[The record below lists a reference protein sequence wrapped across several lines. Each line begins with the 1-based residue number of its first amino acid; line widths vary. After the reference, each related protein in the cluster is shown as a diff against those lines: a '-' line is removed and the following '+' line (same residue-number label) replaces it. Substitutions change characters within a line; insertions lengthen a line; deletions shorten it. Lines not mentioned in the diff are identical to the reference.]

1 MGSAF
6 IASALGT
13 WLGIQAVRMTLAMII
28 WNVAEDNTT
37 YAGEIAALVWV
48 AGIGGSFLA
57 GLLPVK
63 RPSLWLAGLF
73 GLLIVLR
80 QAFPGE
86 NSSPAFAF
94 AAWIV
99 WLWWLP
105 AFIGE
110 ASGRLAS
117 VAAGVVLGVALE
129 VAGQVALHGLDL
141 ELVQGPASVIA
152 ALVLAAAFAFAVANV
167 RRGPERSTGA
177 WGAFALG
184 PFLFV
189 ELSFLANL
197 GRLEVI
203 TGLAPVVYG
212 VASALG
218 FFVALA
224 VVAIDL
230 PRAARIALMAIAVIA
245 LIPGQTLG
253 TATLVTLIVAQ
264 AGLSLGLLTAFEAPP
279 RRARQRVHAFTALG
293 AFVFFV
299 FAFVFYSYRDRT
311 DLLWPLAALLV
322 VAPGILAGVVQ
333 RVTSFRPAIAAGV
346 AVLGAMAIAA
356 IPPTNAH
363 PAASTGG
370 DLTVLQ
376 YNVHQGLDYWS
387 VPSAPALVD
396 RIESA
401 NADLVA
407 LQEVN
412 RGWDLSAGID
422 FFSYVRWR
430 LPQYHVVYGRM
441 DTALFG
447 NAILSRYPISAS
459 GYGVLPHL
467 NSVLTRGYTW
477 ATVDAPS
484 GPLLFV
490 STHFTAYAG
499 YDEERIQQADAYA
512 TFWAKRP
519 RAILA
524 GDYNSHPLDVDIKR
538 LLDAGLIDAGA
549 AAGIGSEYTYSSGDP
564 HERIDYVFVSPDLK
578 PVSAEILPGT
588 ASDHRPVR
596 VVLRLP

>member
-1 MGSAF
+1 MGSPV

-37 YAGEIAALVWV
+37 YAGEVAALVWV
-48 AGIGGSFLA
+48 AGIGGSFLT

-80 QAFPGE
+80 QAIPGE

-117 VAAGVVLGVALE
+117 VAAGVVLGVALQ
-129 VAGQVALHGLDL
+129 VAGQIALHGLDL

-152 ALVLAAAFAFAVANV
+152 ALLLAAAFTFAVGNV
-167 RRGPERSTGA
+167 RRGPDRSTGA

-203 TGLAPVVYG
+203 TGVTPLVYG
-212 VASALG
+212 AASALG
-218 FFVALA
+218 FALA
-224 VVAIDL
+224 LGVVAMDL
-230 PRAARIALMAIAVIA
+230 SRTLRIALMVLAALV
-245 LIPGQTLG
+245 LIPGQSLG

-264 AGLSLGLLTAFEAPP
+264 AGLALGLLTAFEAPP
-279 RRARQRVHAFTALG
+279 RRARERVHSFTALG

-311 DLLWPLAALLV
+311 DFLWPVAALLV
-322 VAPGILAGVVQ
+322 IAPGVVSTAVQ
-333 RVTSFRPAIAAGV
+333 RVTSFRPAIAAAV
-346 AVLGAMAIAA
+346 AILGAMAIAA
-356 IPPTNAH
+356 IPPANAH
-363 PAASTGG
+363 PAASGG
-370 DLTVLQ
+370 DLAVLQ
-376 YNVHQGLDYWS
+376 YNVHEGLDYWS

-422 FFSYVRWR
+422 FFSYLRWR

-447 NAILSRYPISAS
+447 NAILSRYPIRTS
-459 GYGVLPHL
+459 GYGILPHL
-467 NSVLTRGYTW
+467 NSVLTRGYVW
-477 ATVDAPS
+477 ADIDAPS

-490 STHFTAYAG
+490 STHFTAYEG

-519 RAILA
+519 RSILA
-524 GDYNSHPLDVDIKR
+524 GDYNSHPEDIDIKR
-538 LLDAGLIDAGA
+538 LEDAGLVDAGA
-549 AAGIGSEYTYSSGDP
+549 VAGIGNEYTYSSGDP
-564 HERIDYVFVSPDLK
+564 HERIDYVFVSPDIR